1 MARTRTRTAAGS
13 LAGMA
18 AGMLLAALAVLA
30 LAGPVAAATF
40 PRVVAPGA
48 TRQAEPCLSVEPCSL
63 QWALTR
69 SAAGE
74 AVQMIGGT
82 YAFTGEGGAPLQVP
96 AGVTLERFP
105 GPGARALIEQSVP
118 FASCSP
124 CATVQLQPKAVLR
137 EVDVTQAAAPQAGE
151 DAVLASLSAIVERS
165 HVTGAR
171 SALAFYEA
179 APEESPS
186 GSVRDSLVIAE
197 DGTAV
202 AAQRVS
208 VAHLDSVTAVAHGL
222 EGGTALFV
230 EATKTRP
237 ATLVAVNTIAHGD
250 AHDLIV
256 HSEPAAEPTE
266 VALARAEML
275 HSNFRGG
282 VRGVRVGGNSQVAQL
297 KTVNAEPLFAGPGDY
312 REAYGSPTIDTG
324 MPDNASGATDLGN
337 EPRVSGAAMDIGA
350 YEFQSIPPVLTTAPA
365 SSPTPSTVHVSGTV
379 NSFGAPGAWYVSYG
393 TSSLYTER
401 SASLPL
407 AELRAPV
414 ALATTLTGLAPTTT
428 YHFQIVA
435 VTPFGPTAGPDETF
449 TTTRQPPSFGGGV
462 FFHGVTP
469 QDSGLR
475 LSPPRFRAAVRGA
488 AFTSSATG
496 TTVSWSDSQVAI
508 TTVTVLTR
516 RPGRN
521 LFGIC
526 IAPPRHGSARL
537 RPCTRWVAVA
547 SLAHVDGR
555 GANHVRFSGRAGGRR
570 LAPGGYRIAVR
581 PSLLGRA
588 GATLQASFTILAR

>member
-1 MARTRTRTAAGS
+1 
-13 LAGMA
+13 MA
-18 AGMLLAALAVLA
+18 AGMLLLVLAVLA
-30 LAGPVAAATF
+30 LAGPAAATTF

-63 QWALTR
+63 RWALSR
-69 SAAGE
+69 SAPGE

-82 YAFTGEGGAPLQVP
+82 YAFTGEGGEPLQIP
-96 AGVTLERFP
+96 SGVTLERFP
-105 GPGARALIEQSVP
+105 GPGARPLIEQSVP
-118 FASCSP
+118 FASCST

-151 DAVLASLSAIVERS
+151 DAVLTSLSAVVERS

-171 SALAFYEA
+171 SAVAFYEGA
-179 APEESPS
+179 AEEATT
-186 GSVRDSLVIAE
+186 GGLRDSLVIAE

-208 VAHLDSVTAVAHGL
+208 VAHVDSVTAIAHGL
-222 EGGTALFV
+222 EGGTALLV
-230 EATKTRP
+230 EATKTKP
-237 ATLVAVNTIAHGD
+237 ATLAAVNTIAHGD
-250 AHDLIV
+250 THDLTV
-256 HSEPAAEPTE
+256 RSEPAAEPTE
-266 VALARAEML
+266 VALALAEML
-275 HSNFRGG
+275 HTDFRGG
-282 VRGVRVGGNSQVAQL
+282 ARGARVGGHSQVAQL
-297 KTVNAEPLFAGPGDY
+297 KTVTAEPLFSGPGDY

-324 MPDNASGATDLGN
+324 MADNAGGVTDLGS
-337 EPRVSGAAMDIGA
+337 EPRVSGAEMDIGA
-350 YEFQSIPPVLTTAPA
+350 YEFQSIPPALTTAPA
-365 SSPTPSTVHVSGTV
+365 SSPTASTVHVSGTA
-379 NSFGAPGAWYVSYG
+379 NTFGAPGAWYVNYG

-401 SASLPL
+401 TASLPL

-414 ALATTLTGLAPTTT
+414 AFATALTGLAPSTT

-435 VTPFGPTAGPDETF
+435 VTPFGPTSGPDETF
-449 TTTRQPPSFGGGV
+449 TTARSTATSGGGL

-475 LSPPRFRAAVRGA
+475 LSPSRFRAAARGA
-488 AFTSSATG
+488 AFASSATG
-496 TTVSWSDSQVAI
+496 TTVSWSDSQVA
-508 TTVTVLTR
+508 TSTVTVLTR

-526 IAPPRHGSARL
+526 IAPPRHGSASL
-537 RPCTRWVAVA
+537 RPCTRWVPVA
-547 SLAHVDGR
+547 SLAHLDGR
-555 GANHVRFSGRAGGRR
+555 GANHVRFSGRARGRR